1 MLFLAGINKM
11 EIEEQRRLLAQLQS
25 FNSLAVIKESTTK
38 GALKAKNWTA
48 KQLTGLAKK
57 AGKEDLQERIQDI
70 DEKSN
75 WEVIEVQAT
84 IDKTME
90 EMQILSEYEIR
101 AYLKE
106 DIAKLVG
113 LSRTSSMEE
122 ISQRY
127 LENLAKQFKVKNWET
142 LSPGELEK
150 RLYQSCLEEQLDMIK
165 EYVRKL
171 SPEDEGK
178 VTELLQK
185 EIEALSHGEQEA
197 MRRATGLDNLT
208 GAALLTLIK
217 TTSAL
222 AIAQALIAS
231 TGFGAY
237 LFLSTMLKAISLL
250 LGMSF
255 AFGTYAGA
263 STVMAFFVSFPFL
276 VLFVVGGGGFL
287 WWRTQSK
294 LNDFM
299 IKAVFMAGKARLV
312 S

>member
-1 MLFLAGINKM
+1 MLFFAGINKM
-11 EIEEQRRLLAQLQS
+11 DTEEQRRLLAQLES
-25 FNSLAVIKESTTK
+25 FNTLAVIKESATK
-38 GALKAKNWTA
+38 GTLKAKNWTA
-48 KQLTGLAKK
+48 NQLAGLAKK
-57 AGKEDLQERIQDI
+57 AGKEDWQERIQDI

-75 WEVIEVQAT
+75 WEVIELQAT

-90 EMQILSEYEIR
+90 EMQTLCDYEIR

-113 LSRTSSMEE
+113 LPRTSSMDE
-122 ISQRY
+122 ISQKY
-127 LENLAKQFKVKNWET
+127 LETLAKHFKIRNWKT
-142 LSPGELEK
+142 LSPGELEN
-150 RLYQSCLEEQLDMIK
+150 RLYQSCLEEQLEMIK
-165 EYVRKL
+165 QYVRKL
-171 SPEDEGK
+171 SPDDEGK

-185 EIEALSHGEQEA
+185 EVEALSHSEQEA

-208 GAALLTLIK
+208 GEALLTLIK

-250 LGMSF
+250 LGVSF

-276 VLFVVGGGGFL
+276 VMFLVGGGGLL

-312 S
+312 A